1 MLIDW
6 FTVGVQVLNFAIL
19 VILMKYF
26 VYQPILN
33 SIDTREK
40 LIAATL
46 ADAAK
51 KHRDAVKE
59 CDKFL
64 QKINELD
71 QQRDAL
77 LDQATNEAKVEGDR
91 IITEAHKAADTLSA
105 KRQDMLKVD
114 AKNLNKAIELKTQQE
129 VFAITRLVLSDLASS
144 TLEERMCDLFNKR
157 LQAMNNED
165 KKLFTDAFK
174 KTTTPALIRTTF
186 DLPEAQRC
194 AIQNAFNK
202 TVSAAIKFQ
211 FETAPDIISGIE
223 LTANGQKLAW
233 DIADYLVSMGK
244 SVEEVLE
251 KQATPE
257 ASIQANKKEQ

>member
-1 MLIDW
+1 MFIDW
-6 FTVGVQVLNFAIL
+6 FTFGVQVLNFAIL
-19 VILMKYF
+19 VLLMKYF
-26 VYQPILN
+26 FYQPILN
-33 SIDTREK
+33 SIDSREK
-40 LIAATL
+40 LITATL

-59 CDKFL
+59 CDEF
-64 QKINELD
+64 QRKIDELD

-77 LDQATNEAKVEGDR
+77 LDQATNEAKAAGDR
-91 IITEAHKAADTLSA
+91 IITEAHKTADAVSA
-105 KRQDMLKVD
+105 KRQEMLKVD
-114 AKNLNKAIELKTQQE
+114 VKNLNKAIELKTQQE

-144 TLEERMCDLFNKR
+144 TLEERMCDLFTRR
-157 LQAMNNED
+157 LQTMDGEE
-165 KKLFTDAFK
+165 KKLFTAAFQ

-186 DLPEAQRC
+186 DLPETQRS
-194 AIQNAFNK
+194 AIQSAFNK

-233 DIADYLVSMGK
+233 NIADYLVSMGK

-257 ASIQANKKEQ
+257 ASIHATKKEQ